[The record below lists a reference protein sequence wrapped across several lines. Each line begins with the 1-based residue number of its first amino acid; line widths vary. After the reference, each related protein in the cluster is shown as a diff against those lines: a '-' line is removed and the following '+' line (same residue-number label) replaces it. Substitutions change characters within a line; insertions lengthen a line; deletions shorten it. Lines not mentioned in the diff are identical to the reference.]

1 MDMNKNYNLLA
12 LQGYDETDEGVAEV
26 YETFPQE
33 LLHTPDMNLWITW
46 YEYLGNL
53 VANEEVDIEG
63 RDISHILKR
72 SDSLYSLRQTFALMR
87 KLMRPQDWYEIDS
100 SYNDPESSS
109 YDNEWYYD
117 DEKLTSACLFCYE
130 KHTQTKKYE
139 KYE

>member
-53 VANEEVDIEG
+53 VANEEVDTEG
-63 RDISHILKR
+63 GTYPI
-72 SDSLYSLRQTFALMR
+72 Y
-87 KLMRPQDWYEIDS
+87 
-100 SYNDPESSS
+100 
-109 YDNEWYYD
+109 
-117 DEKLTSACLFCYE
+117 
-130 KHTQTKKYE
+130 
-139 KYE
+139 